1 MPVRS
6 TLLIAALVA
15 LTTACRPREISLACR
30 PMDEPKNLAARPSP
44 YDSVQLTIGDR
55 TAQVCYSRP
64 AVKGRVVFGGIV
76 PFDSL
81 WRTGANEPT
90 ILHLPFDAE
99 IAGLAVPAG
108 DYSLY
113 TVPRQVGEWQLVIN
127 RSTSQWGITLD
138 APRPDGGVNRS
149 AYTAEVAAQELG
161 RAPVMA
167 DSIEFVEQFTVRA
180 EQAVGDASALVLEW
194 ERTRVRIPVR
204 VHGPAAAP

>member
-6 TLLIAALVA
+6 TLLLAALLVVVS
-15 LTTACRPREISLACR
+15 TACGPRAISLTCK
-30 PMDEPKNLAARPSP
+30 PMDEPKNVAARTSP
-44 YDSVQLTIGDR
+44 YDSVQLTIGGR

-64 AVKGRVVFGGIV
+64 SVKGRVVFGGIV

-108 DYSLY
+108 HYSLY
-113 TVPRQVGEWQLVIN
+113 TLPSKGQWQLVIN

-138 APRPDGGVNRS
+138 ATNADGTVNRS

-161 RAPVMA
+161 RAPLTA
-167 DSIEFVEQFTVRA
+167 DSIAFVEQFSIRA
-180 EQAVGDASALVLEW
+180 EPAVGDASALLLEW
-194 ERTRVRIPVR
+194 ERTRVRVPVR
-204 VHGPAAAP
+204 ALAAKP

>member
-6 TLLIAALVA
+6 KLLIAALVV
-15 LTTACRPREISLACR
+15 LTTACGPREIPLACK
-30 PMDEPKNLAARPSP
+30 PMDGPEGVAARPSP
-44 YDSVQLTIGDR
+44 YDSVQVTIGDR

-64 AVKGRVVFGGIV
+64 SAKGRVVFGGIV

-108 DYSLY
+108 EYSLY
-113 TVPRQVGEWQLVIN
+113 TVPRPAGEWQLVIN

-161 RAPVMA
+161 RAPVTA
-167 DSIEFVEQFTVRA
+167 DSIEFVEQFTIRA
-180 EQAVGDASALVLEW
+180 EPAVDNGSALVLEW
-194 ERTRVRIPVR
+194 ERTRVRVPLR
-204 VHGPAAAP
+204 STAPAMGQ

>member
-1 MPVRS
+1 MSVRPK
-6 TLLIAALVA
+6 LLIAALVT
-15 LTTACRPREISLACR
+15 LTAACGQSDVSLACK
-30 PMDEPKNLAARPSP
+30 PMAEPADVAARPSP
-44 YDSVQLTIGDR
+44 YDSVRLTIGDR

-64 AVKGRVVFGGIV
+64 SAKGRVVFGGIV

-99 IAGLAVPAG
+99 IAGLSVPAG
-108 DYSLY
+108 DYSIY

-161 RAPVMA
+161 RAPVSA
-167 DSIEFVEQFTVRA
+167 DSIEFVEQFTIRSEPA
-180 EQAVGDASALVLEW
+180 EGGASVLLEW
-194 ERTRVRIPVR
+194 ERMRVRIPMR
-204 VHGPAAAP
+204 STAPAARQ